1 MSTENYTKLVTYK
14 GIKKRDNSLE
24 NIFAELKFN
33 KKKPKYNYNSG
44 MVAGMMV
51 KSMTWLKPFLESKE
65 IQQRNNDAIKN
76 ITEQLIE
83 LARGLVNDYN
93 WNMYDLNQLAYQF
106 FGDED

>member
-1 MSTENYTKLVTYK
+1 MSVENYTKLETYK
-14 GIKKRDNSLE
+14 GIKKRDNGLE

-51 KSMTWLKPFLESKE
+51 KTMTWLKPFLESKE
-65 IQQRNNDAIKN
+65 KNENPIQN
-76 ITEQLIE
+76 ITEQIIE
-83 LARGLVNDYN
+83 LAKGLVNDYN

-106 FGDED
+106 FGDES